1 MQVSFEKNIFKWMI
15 NNVYGKAM
23 DNLRKRISVKILSN
37 KKDFLK
43 DVSKQTFVSR
53 KNFDKKYAAIQRN

>member
-1 MQVSFEKNIFKWMI
+1 MI
-15 NNVYGKAM
+15 NSVYGKAM

-53 KNFDKKYAAIQRN
+53 KNFDKNYAAIQRN